1 MLYAIVIAFFAGIA
15 FYIYEYVNESS
26 AWAFSSVNRHL
37 SDGSMSG
44 GKIFDKNDEILAQT
58 LNGKRVYHDNADV
71 RKAMLHIVGDGSALI
86 PTSIQSRY
94 STELFGYNFVTGFGA
109 PEYFSANQD
118 IKLTMDSKICA
129 AVAKSFNDKKGTAL
143 AYDYRTGEL
152 ICMVSSPSY
161 DVCDRPDWSRYNSG
175 EYDGVYINRAL
186 SSAYTPG
193 SIFKVFTTIAGL
205 DYISDIQSRNFN
217 CEKVKV
223 INGEKVTCMQKHGK
237 LNLANALAK
246 SCDIA
251 FSDIAIELGKAK
263 MTDKLETLGFNM
275 PQYFEGIQLAL
286 SRYDVSEASAADL
299 GWSGIGQYTDLVNPM
314 HVLKIMGAIANG
326 GVSVEPFMVRSISVN
341 GSNIVRKTSKLSSNF
356 LISKNTADAVKEM
369 MRFTMK
375 NHYNDSVFGNIP
387 MCAKTGTAEVGG
399 DNPPHGW
406 MVGFSYDENFPIA
419 FAVIVENGDF
429 GIKSAGPIAGLMIK
443 EIHSSMNR

>member
-1 MLYAIVIAFFAGIA
+1 MLYAIIIAFFAGIA
-15 FYIYEYVNESS
+15 FYIYEYINES
-26 AWAFSSVNRHL
+26 AIWAFSSVNRHL

-44 GKIFDKNDEILAQT
+44 GKILDKNDEILAQT
-58 LNGKRVYHDNADV
+58 LGGKRVYHHDADV
-71 RKAMLHIVGDGSALI
+71 RRAMLHIVGDGSALI

-109 PEYFSANQD
+109 PEYFITNQD
-118 IKLTMDSKICA
+118 IKLTVDSKICA
-129 AVAKSFNDKKGTAL
+129 TVAKSFKDKKGTAL
-143 AYDYRTGEL
+143 AYNYRTGEL
-152 ICMVSSPSY
+152 ICMVSSPGY

-175 EYDGVYINRAL
+175 EYEGVYINRAL

-205 DYISDIQSRNFN
+205 DYIPDIQSRNFN
-217 CEKVKV
+217 CEKVKI

-237 LNLANALAK
+237 LSLMNALAK

-251 FSDIAIELGKAK
+251 FCDIATELGKAK

-286 SRYDVSEASAADL
+286 SRYDISDASAADL

-314 HVLKIMGAIANG
+314 HVLKIMGALANG
-326 GVSVEPFMVRSISVN
+326 GVSVEPFMVRLISTN
-341 GSNIVRKTSKLSSNF
+341 GSGIAEKTSRFSSSS
-356 LISKNTADAVKEM
+356 LISKSTADAVKEM

-375 NHYNDSVFGNIP
+375 NHYKDSVFGNIP

-399 DNPPHGW
+399 DSLPHGW
-406 MVGFSYDENFPIA
+406 MVGFSYDDNFPVA
-419 FAVIVENGDF
+419 FVVIVEHSDF

-443 EIHSSMNR
+443 EIHSAMNR